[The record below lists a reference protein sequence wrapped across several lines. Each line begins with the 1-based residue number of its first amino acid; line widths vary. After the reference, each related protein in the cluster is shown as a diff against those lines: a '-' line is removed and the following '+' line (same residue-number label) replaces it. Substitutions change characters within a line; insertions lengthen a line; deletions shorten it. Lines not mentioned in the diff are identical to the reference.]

1 MIYFI
6 PAFTWMAFIA
16 FLSLM
21 RSGNLPTHD
30 WLSVIHADKV
40 IHIIL
45 YTVLSFL
52 TLFAFSKNFTFD
64 NKFFLYS
71 IIISALF
78 GIVIELIQSIMNF
91 GRSFELLDILANIT
105 GAFVGASIYKRI
117 K

>member
-1 MIYFI
+1 MIYFL
-6 PAFTWMAFIA
+6 PALIWMALIA

-21 RSGNLPTHD
+21 RSGNLPTHN
-30 WLSVIHADKV
+30 WLSAFHVDKI

-52 TLFAFSKNFTFD
+52 TLYALSKNFSFD
-64 NKFFLYS
+64 SKYFLYA

-78 GIVIELIQSIMNF
+78 GMVIEIIQSTMNF